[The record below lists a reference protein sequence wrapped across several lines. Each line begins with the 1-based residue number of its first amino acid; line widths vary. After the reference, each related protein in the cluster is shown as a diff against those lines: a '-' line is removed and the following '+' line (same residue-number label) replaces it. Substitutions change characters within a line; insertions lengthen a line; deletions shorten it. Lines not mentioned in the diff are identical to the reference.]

1 MVIVVIVIVV
11 VVIVLE
17 VYLHFV
23 MVVWWIG
30 MKDIRWWLGVYIVM
44 RIFFWVPVNRIDSV
58 KVSER
63 E

>member
-1 MVIVVIVIVV
+1 MVIVVIVVV
-11 VVIVLE
+11 VLE
-17 VYLHFV
+17 IYLHFV
-23 MVVWWIG
+23 MVVWFG
-30 MKDIRWWLGVYIVM
+30 MKDIRWWLGVHIVM